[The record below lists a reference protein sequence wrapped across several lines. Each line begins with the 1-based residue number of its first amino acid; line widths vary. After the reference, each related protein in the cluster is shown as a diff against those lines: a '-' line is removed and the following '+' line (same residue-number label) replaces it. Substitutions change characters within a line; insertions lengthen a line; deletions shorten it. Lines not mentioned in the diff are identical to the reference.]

1 MNRKFSVGDK
11 VIIHR
16 PKDVDERPGWNSLM
30 DCYDNKE
37 VEITSY
43 RLSGFFEVENST
55 RWCFND
61 NWAEIVGD
69 EIQPDEDIKFF

>member
-1 MNRKFSVGDK
+1 MNRKFSVGDM
-11 VIIHR
+11 VFIHR

-37 VEITSY
+37 VEITHY
-43 RLSGFFEVENST
+43 RPSGFFEVEHST

-61 NWAEIVGD
+61 NWAEIAGD
-69 EIQPDEDIKFF
+69 EIPDEDIKFF